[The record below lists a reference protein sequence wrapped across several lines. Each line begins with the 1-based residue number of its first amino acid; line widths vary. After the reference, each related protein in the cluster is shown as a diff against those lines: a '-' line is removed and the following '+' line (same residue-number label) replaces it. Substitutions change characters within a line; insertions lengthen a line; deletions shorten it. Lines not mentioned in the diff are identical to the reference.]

1 MGSSKFVSVQNV
13 LFQLPYSLQ
22 VAYHAGFIWSAVTK
36 TAISN
41 AVQFISLIFLLKS
54 RQLEVLRASL
64 MGAMLSNLL
73 LMTGLGFLFGG
84 FNRLEQYFHSAVA

>member
-1 MGSSKFVSVQNV
+1 MQ
-13 LFQLPYSLQ
+13 
-22 VAYHAGFIWSAVTK
+22 VTK

-54 RQLEVLRASL
+54 RQLDVLQASL